1 MNFHKATLGCTATG
15 RVLIRGRI
23 MRGGR
28 LWQQREPELR
38 AMAGTMPAQEIARH
52 YGVTRGGL
60 SYQASR
66 LGISLA
72 LPPELRRRDCGGGP
86 RRVWASRRAE
96 LPALAQQ
103 LTDHQIAAHYACE
116 LSALRARARRWG
128 IELRRGEPAGRAVA
142 PWKITCL

>member
-1 MNFHKATLGCTATG
+1 
-15 RVLIRGRI
+15 
-23 MRGGR
+23 
-28 LWQQREPELR
+28 
-38 AMAGTMPAQEIARH
+38 MAGTMPAHEIARH

-103 LTDHQIAAHYACE
+103 LTDHQIAAHFGCNVYD
-116 LSALRARARRWG
+116 LRAKAKQWG
-128 IELRRGEPAGRAVA
+128 IELQRGEPMARAVL
-142 PWKITCL
+142 PWRITTI